1 MANAS
6 TAELWPELDRIPKA
20 PPPPAPSPDEDAA
33 GYGPPAPLQ
42 GFMRLSGELG
52 PIFRFEAPGFQ
63 MVIASGADLVAE
75 LVDESRFAKHV
86 GFGMAAYREVTADG
100 LFTAFNDEPNW
111 QLAHDILAPAFTLEA
126 MRSYH
131 AAMVTT
137 VRELIAAW
145 DKRAGEPVD
154 VVGDMTNVALESIGR
169 AGFGYTFESFE
180 RTGPHPFI
188 ASMIA
193 TLQHSTKMPE
203 EQLAE
208 KEQHEKNV
216 RFMHD
221 LVDDV
226 VRRRQESGDTRTNDL
241 LGVMLNT
248 SQDGTGRR
256 LDLTNIRNQIT
267 TFLVAGFG
275 TSAGLMSFALYYL
288 TKHPD
293 VLAKAREEVDRVL
306 GGDLDADPTYEQ
318 VAKLRYVRKV
328 LDESLRLWPPA
339 AVFMREAREDTV
351 LGGTYPMKKGAWAL
365 VLTPVLHRDPAVW
378 GEDAERFDPE
388 RFTPEAIRSRPAHAY
403 KPFGTG
409 PRACIGRQFAQHEA
423 TLAVAMLLQR
433 FDLRADPDYELTVGE
448 PGFFMPAGFTLT
460 ARPRA
465 AAAGDAAVAEEATE
479 EAAVP
484 QGCPHHSF
492 QTT

>member
-1 MANAS
+1 MAS
-6 TAELWPELDRIPKA
+6 TAELWPELDQIPKA
-20 PPPPAPSPDEDAA
+20 PPTPAPPSGEDAA

-42 GFMRLSGELG
+42 GFMQLARELG
-52 PIFRFEAPGFQ
+52 PIFQFEAPGFQ

-100 LFTAFNDEPNW
+100 LFTAFNEEPNW

-131 AAMVTT
+131 AAMTAT

-145 DKRAGEPVD
+145 NKRAGEPLN
-154 VVGDMTNVALESIGR
+154 VVGDMTNLALESIGR
-169 AGFGYTFESFE
+169 AGFGYTFDSFQRSE
-180 RTGPHPFI
+180 PHPFI

-193 TLQHSTKMPE
+193 TLQHSTKMPD
-203 EQLAE
+203 EQAAE
-208 KEQHEKNV
+208 REQHENNV
-216 RFMHD
+216 RFMHE

-226 VRRRQESGDTRTNDL
+226 VRRRQDSGDTGTSDL

-248 SQDGTGRR
+248 AQPGTGNK

-318 VAKLRYVRKV
+318 TAKLRYVRKV
-328 LDESLRLWPPA
+328 LDEALRLWPPA

-351 LGGTYPMKKGAWAL
+351 LGGRYPMKKGAWAL
-365 VLTPVLHRDPAVW
+365 VLTPVLHRDQAIW

-388 RFTPEAIRSRPAHAY
+388 RFGPDAVRSRPAHAY

-423 TLAVAMLLQR
+423 TLALGMLLQR
-433 FDLRADPDYELTVGE
+433 FDLEADPGYELTVGE

-460 ARPRA
+460 ARPRTSTAEGAAPAAEA
-465 AAAGDAAVAEEATE
+465 AAA
-479 EAAVP
+479 
-484 QGCPHHSF
+484 QCPYHAL